1 MGIDIRYT
9 AVKLDA
15 TYWYK
20 FCLADALTGTDYM
33 MVRNLQHVFASLF
46 SFTLAFNLALDMH
59 SKSFKYINL

>member
-15 TYWYK
+15 TYK
-20 FCLADALTGTDYM
+20 FCLADYALTGTDYM

-46 SFTLAFNLALDMH
+46 SFTLAFNLALNMH
-59 SKSFKYINL
+59 SKSFKYVNL